1 MSITVTSTTEKAE
14 TPVDVVET
22 KSAPVAEKAAELE
35 TASESDTEEKEAESE
50 ESEVDA
56 DDESV
61 EAKDAESDGDK
72 PKKKSGSQRRKERA
86 ERAEAEVTR
95 LQRLVEEMALKG
107 AGSEPKPVKAET
119 KPVTLEGKPNPDNFE
134 THAEY
139 VEALTDWKT
148 DQKFKAR
155 DDEAMKAKAATD
167 HEQLIKAHRDR
178 VDAFKGKTPDYE
190 ETIEAVGDMPMSLTL
205 QEILVTSENGPEL
218 IYELAKDPKE
228 FERVARLGPVA
239 VAIEIGKLLGKV
251 TAAASPEKKPEP
263 KKLTNAP
270 KPIEPVGG
278 SKAKVAKS
286 ISDPS
291 LSQAE
296 YERIR
301 REQMRAQA

>member
-14 TPVDVVET
+14 TPVDVADE
-22 KSAPVAEKAAELE
+22 KSAPVAEAAELK
-35 TASESDTEEKEAESE
+35 TASESDTEENEAE
-50 ESEVDA
+50 ESDA
-56 DDESV
+56 EDAEADEESV
-61 EAKDAESDGDK
+61 EAKDAENEGDK

-107 AGSEPKPVKAET
+107 AGSEPKPVKAEM
-119 KPVTLEGKPNPDNFE
+119 KQVVPDGKPNPDSFE

-148 DQKFKAR
+148 DLKFKAR
-155 DDEAMKAKAATD
+155 DDEANKAKAQIA
-167 HEQLIKAHRDR
+167 HEQTMKAHFDR
-178 VDAFKGKTPDYE
+178 VNAFKEKTDDYE
-190 ETIEAVGDMPMSLTL
+190 EVIEAVGDMKMSLTL
-205 QEILVTSENGPEL
+205 QDLLVTSDHGPEL
-218 IYELAKDPKE
+218 IYELAKSKAE
-228 FERVARLGPVA
+228 FERVSKLGPIA
-239 VAIEIGKLLGKV
+239 AALEIGKLVAKIE
-251 TAAASPEKKPEP
+251 AKASPEKKPEP

-270 KPIEPVGG
+270 KPLEPVGG